1 MALEKLKKWIGTQ
14 AMTAFFDQLNDNVDA
29 TNAAI
34 DLAEQNAATIASLPA
49 GGEEYT
55 LTLQNGWLGTLT
67 YRKNGLGQVHIK
79 GNITSPSS
87 VDNRQLIA
95 TLPSGYRPSQN
106 LAFNAYNAFAG
117 RILLMGRISPSG
129 NIALEHSIASEGQEV
144 AASQSYMINLIYDTR

>member
-1 MALEKLKKWIGTQ
+1 MALNKLKKWIGTQ

-34 DLAEQNAATIASLPA
+34 DLAEQNSTTVASLLA

-55 LTLQNGWLGTLT
+55 LTLQNGWTGTLI

-87 VDNRQLIA
+87 VATRQLIA
-95 TLPSGYRPSQN
+95 TLPSGYRPSYN

-117 RILLMGRISPSG
+117 RILLMGVINPSG
-129 NIALEHSIASEGQEV
+129 NIALELSIASEGQEV
-144 AASQSYMINLIYDTR
+144 AASQNYRINLIYDTR